1 VNKTVGQQ
9 LRSFQRSIERRL
21 DREQKNGA
29 DDGRPVLRGTGA
41 MYEIS
46 ERVRAVPAGGVG
58 LMQSLAQGLGL
69 DQEID
74 KRVHLLKLHAPYHES
89 DHVLN
94 IAFNTLAGGES
105 LEHLELLRNDEN
117 YLDMLGARRIPDP
130 TTAGD
135 FCRRF
140 ESPSQVDA
148 LQDGINESRLGVWS
162 MQPEA
167 FFDHAIVDVDG
178 SIIEASDCTEGADFS
193 HKGIFGFQTLAVTL
207 SNTQEILFLEN
218 RPGSRPSHE
227 GAAALLDK
235 AVALV
240 MRAGFRRTTFRGD
253 TDYSQTEYLDGW
265 DRKGIEFVFGYACY
279 KNLVERADSL
289 PNSAW
294 TKLER
299 KGYEIKTAPRSRP
312 ENVRDRVVKEREYRN
327 IRLEEEHYAEFDY
340 RPKKCRKSYRMVV
353 VRKLL
358 TIERGEQLLFPEVRY
373 FFYITNK
380 NKRAVCAREI
390 VRLANTRCDQE
401 RLFGVQKSEVK
412 SFRCPLDNLLSNW
425 AYMVCT
431 TLAWNLSRWFALILP
446 EGGRWKEKRDAEKHA
461 VSRMNFT
468 TFVNAFMRVPTQVV
482 RAARRIK
489 LRLLSW
495 NRWQGVFFRA
505 LDSVRAI
512 A

>member
-1 VNKTVGQQ
+1 VKGSVRNS
-9 LRSFQRSIERRL
+9 LRFWQRRIERRL
-21 DREQKNGA
+21 DREQKNAA

-41 MYEIS
+41 NYEIS
-46 ERVRAVPAGGVG
+46 ERTRAVPSGGVG
-58 LMQSLAQGLGL
+58 LMQSLAHAVGL
-69 DQEID
+69 DEEID

-94 IAFNTLAGGES
+94 IAFNTLAGGEN

-140 ESPSQVDA
+140 ESPSQVHA
-148 LQDGINESRLGVWS
+148 LQNAVNESRLRVWS
-162 MQPEA
+162 LQQDT

-178 SIIEASDCTEGADFS
+178 TIIEASDCTEGADFN
-193 HKGIFGFQTLAVTL
+193 HKKVFGFQSLAVTL
-207 SNTQEILFLEN
+207 SNTQEVLFLEN

-227 GAAALLDK
+227 GAAALLDR
-235 AVALV
+235 AVAV
-240 MRAGFRRTTFRGD
+240 VTRAGFRRTTFRGD
-253 TDYSQTEYLDGW
+253 TDFSQTAYLDGW

-279 KNLVERADSL
+279 ANLEGRADSL
-289 PNSAW
+289 PDSAW
-294 TKLER
+294 TPLER
-299 KGYEIKTAPRSRP
+299 KGYEIKTAPRLRP
-312 ENVRDRVVKEREYRN
+312 ENVRDRVVKEREYKN

-340 RPKKCRKSYRMVV
+340 QPKKCKKPYRMVV

-358 TIERGEQLLFPEVRY
+358 SIERGEHLLIPEVRY

-380 NKRAVCAREI
+380 RTVSAREI

-446 EGGRWKEKRDAEKHA
+446 DGGRWKEKHEAEKQDA
-461 VSRMNFT
+461 LRMNFR
-468 TFVNAFMRVPTQVV
+468 TFVNAFMRVPAQVV
-482 RAARRIK
+482 RGARRIK

-495 NRWQGVFFRA
+495 NRWQHVFFRV